1 MPETIVQKV
10 EHSRGKRI
18 PHAPGNWLVGNL
30 GEFRRNPLDFLVGIA
45 GQYGDIV
52 RFRVMYYSGIL
63 LNHPDYIKHVLQDNN
78 RNYNKKNFDYEML
91 KPVLGEGLLTSDGD
105 FWLRQRRLMQ
115 PAFHRKRI
123 AGFGALMVEA
133 TGQML
138 ERWEHHARQD
148 GDTPLD
154 VAEEMMR
161 LTLHIVGQALFSQD
175 ISQEADTVGESFTYV
190 NQALVDRI
198 RRPFAP
204 PLSWPTPGN
213 RRFHYQVARLNQVV
227 DEIITGRQVALRH
240 NGQEGEDLLA
250 MLLMA
255 RDEDTGEGMSV
266 SQLRDEVMTLLL
278 AGHETTANALSWTW
292 YLLSQHPHVR
302 QRLEAELSQALG
314 GRMPQVEDLPSLP
327 FTRQVIQEALRLY
340 PPAWIISR
348 RTIQAD
354 EIGGYP
360 IPANSLVDMSAYV
373 THRHPRYWPNPE
385 VFDPDRFAP
394 GRAEELPPF
403 AYFPFGGGP
412 RLCIGRDF
420 ALLEAQLIL
429 ASVAQRFRLEL
440 LPGHPVEP
448 EPLITLRP
456 MYGLKMILR
465 PCN

>member
-1 MPETIVQKV
+1 MPETTVQKAD
-10 EHSRGKRI
+10 HSPGKPI
-18 PHAPGNWLVGNL
+18 PQAAGNWLVGNL
-30 GEFRRNPLDFLVGIA
+30 GEIQRDALGFLTSIA
-45 GQYGDIV
+45 RQQGDIV
-52 RFRVMYYSGIL
+52 RFRAMFYAGIL

-123 AGFGALMVEA
+123 AGFGALMVDA

-138 ERWEHHARQD
+138 ERWERHARQD
-148 GDTPLD
+148 GDAPLD

-161 LTLHIVGQALFSQD
+161 LTLRIVGQALFSQD
-175 ISQEADTVGESFTYV
+175 ISGEADTVGESFTYL
-190 NQALVDRI
+190 NQALTDRV
-198 RRPFAP
+198 RRPFSP
-204 PLSWPTPGN
+204 PLNWPTPGN
-213 RRFHYQVARLNQVV
+213 RRFHYEVARLNQVV
-227 DEIITGRQVALRH
+227 DEIILGRHSALRDK
-240 NGQEGEDLLA
+240 GQVGEDLLA
-250 MLLMA
+250 MLLAA
-255 RDEDTGEGMSV
+255 RDEETGEGMSA
-266 SQLRDEVMTLLL
+266 SQLRYEVMTLML

-302 QRLEAELSQALG
+302 QRLEGELSQSLG
-314 GRMPQVEDLPSLP
+314 GRMPGVEDVPHLPY
-327 FTRQVIQEALRLY
+327 TRQVIQEALRLY

-348 RTIQAD
+348 RAIQAD

-385 VFDPDRFAP
+385 VFDPERFAP
-394 GRAEELPPF
+394 DRAEERPPF

-412 RLCIGRDF
+412 RLCIGRNF

-440 LPGHPVEP
+440 LPGHPVAP

-456 MYGLKMILR
+456 RYGLKMVLR
-465 PCN
+465 PCS